1 MSIQMLRTPEFW
13 LVLLL
18 SFGTA
23 YSFTFFFWY
32 AITELLRLRKEEE
45 KERKSRIRTY
55 PGVPV
60 EVGCLVKDT
69 QLQYIGRFAG
79 HSDNGMAIVVFVL
92 NKVAYYYETS
102 IDNLV
107 VVEMV

>member
-1 MSIQMLRTPEFW
+1 MGIEALRTPEFW

-32 AITELLRLRKEEE
+32 ATTELLRLRKEER
-45 KERKSRIRTY
+45 KRKSRIRTY

-60 EVGCLVKDT
+60 EIGCLVKDT

-79 HSDNGMAIVVFVL
+79 CSNNGMAVVVFVL

-102 IDNLV
+102 LDNLV